1 MRISDCGLRVAG
13 LSIADCGFTVVA
25 SISGSKLNEPIQG
38 KGMKKKAELKGF
50 DPGPLQM
57 LQERKPLGQHVF
69 DNLKQ
74 AIIRA
79 NIAPG
84 EWLVESHIA
93 EMLGISRTPVRE
105 ALHKLERERL
115 IERQP
120 RGGFT
125 VLGLNREDIEETF
138 GIRSV
143 LEGYAARLATIKHQ
157 PKELRVLEKKIEE
170 FQQCLNKRQMDALP
184 AINTAF
190 HELLY
195 DLSKSPRLVHMING
209 LRDQIYRFRKMIL
222 ENASLANVSN
232 EDHIQMLKFM
242 RKRDAE
248 KVERLVREH
257 ILRGR
262 DVVLQE
268 FGK

>member
-1 MRISDCGLRVAG
+1 MR
-13 LSIADCGFTVVA
+13 
-25 SISGSKLNEPIQG
+25 
-38 KGMKKKAELKGF
+38 KKAELKGF
-50 DPGPLQM
+50 DPGPLQV

-74 AIIRA
+74 AIIRG

-105 ALHKLERERL
+105 AIHKLERERL

-125 VLGLNREDIEETF
+125 VLGLNRDDIEETF

-143 LEGYAARLATIKHQ
+143 LEGYAARLATLKHQ
-157 PKELRVLEKKIEE
+157 PKELIALEKKIEE
-170 FQQCLNKRQMDALP
+170 YTQCLDKKQMDALP
-184 AINTAF
+184 GINTEF

-195 DLSKSPRLVHMING
+195 DISKSPRLIYMING
-209 LRDQIYRFRKMIL
+209 LRDQIYRFRQIIL
-222 ENASLANVSN
+222 KNRKLAHISN
-232 EDHIQMLKFM
+232 EDHIQMLKYM
-242 RKRDAE
+242 HQRDAE
-248 KVERLVREH
+248 RVESLVREH

-262 DVVLQE
+262 DIVLKE

>member
-1 MRISDCGLRVAG
+1 MR
-13 LSIADCGFTVVA
+13 
-25 SISGSKLNEPIQG
+25 
-38 KGMKKKAELKGF
+38 KKAELKGF
-50 DPGPLQM
+50 DPGPLQV

-74 AIIRA
+74 AIIRGK
-79 NIAPG
+79 IAPG

-105 ALHKLERERL
+105 AIHKLERERL

-143 LEGYAARLATIKHQ
+143 LEGYAARLATLKHQ
-157 PKELRVLEKKIEE
+157 PDELNVLENKIEQYQHSLDLKKI
-170 FQQCLNKRQMDALP
+170 DTLP
-184 AINTAF
+184 EINTEF

-195 DLSKSPRLVHMING
+195 DLSKSPRLIHMING
-209 LRDQIYRFRKMIL
+209 LRDQIFRFRQMIL
-222 ENASLANVSN
+222 KNNRFAVISN
-232 EDHIQMLKFM
+232 EDHIRMLKFM

-248 KVERLVREH
+248 KVEILVREH

-262 DVVLQE
+262 DAVLKE
-268 FGK
+268 FGN

>member
-1 MRISDCGLRVAG
+1 MR
-13 LSIADCGFTVVA
+13 
-25 SISGSKLNEPIQG
+25 
-38 KGMKKKAELKGF
+38 KKAELKGF
-50 DPGPLQM
+50 DPGPLHV

-74 AIIRA
+74 AIIRG

-105 ALHKLERERL
+105 AIHKLERERL

-125 VLGLNREDIEETF
+125 VLGLNRDDIEETF

-157 PKELRVLEKKIEE
+157 PRELSVLEKKIQE
-170 FQQCLNKRQMDALP
+170 FQQCLDQKRMDVLP
-184 AINTAF
+184 EINTEF
-190 HELLY
+190 HDSLY
-195 DLSKSPRLVHMING
+195 DLSKSPRLIHMING
-209 LRDQIYRFRKMIL
+209 LRDQIYRFRQMIL
-222 ENASLANVSN
+222 KDENLANVSN
-232 EDHIQMLKFM
+232 GDHMQMLKFM

-248 KVERLVREH
+248 KVESLVREH

-262 DVVLQE
+262 EVVLKE
-268 FGK
+268 LSS

>member
-1 MRISDCGLRVAG
+1 MR
-13 LSIADCGFTVVA
+13 
-25 SISGSKLNEPIQG
+25 
-38 KGMKKKAELKGF
+38 KKAELKGF
-50 DPGPLQM
+50 DPGPLQV

-74 AIIRA
+74 AIVRGQ
-79 NIAPG
+79 IAPG

-105 ALHKLERERL
+105 AIHKLERERL

-125 VLGLNREDIEETF
+125 VLGLDREDIEETF

-157 PKELRVLEKKIEE
+157 PAELIVLEKKIEQY
-170 FQQCLNKRQMDALP
+170 QQSLDKKQIDDLP
-184 AINTAF
+184 EINTEF

-195 DLSKSPRLVHMING
+195 DLSKSPRLIHMING
-209 LRDQIYRFRKMIL
+209 LRDQIFRFRQMIL
-222 ENASLANVSN
+222 KNNRFAVISN
-232 EDHIQMLKFM
+232 EDHIRMLEFM

-248 KVERLVREH
+248 KVEILVREH

-262 DVVLQE
+262 DAVLKE